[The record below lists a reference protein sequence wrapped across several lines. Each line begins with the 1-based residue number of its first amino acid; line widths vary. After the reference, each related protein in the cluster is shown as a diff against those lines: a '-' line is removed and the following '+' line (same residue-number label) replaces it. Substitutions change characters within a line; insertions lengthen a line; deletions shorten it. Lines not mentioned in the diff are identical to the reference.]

1 MATKIDLNAVVDSS
15 TKFEFDF
22 KYIKFKG
29 FADIPAREMFL
40 AILEL
45 DRFGVESAE
54 DEIIQTMDYET
65 KQELREL
72 LPKNVENKEVDA
84 SEIIK
89 SNEDI
94 RACINRH
101 VMRHNLP
108 SVDNLDNR
116 LLYFIVINQTKYIN
130 FVLNSYLAESKNN
143 GSLSFEWVDDIDLSR
158 DEMQSFIAD
167 CEKAS
172 SFNDIAQSLFMY
184 MKKDYKGIYEA
195 FYKSVID
202 FFSKFK

>member
-1 MATKIDLNAVVDSS
+1 MATKIDLSAVVDSS

-29 FADIPAREMFL
+29 LADIPAREMFL

-54 DEIIQTMDYET
+54 DEIIQTMDFET

-72 LPKNVENKEVDA
+72 LPKNVENKEIDA

-116 LLYFIVINQTKYIN
+116 LLYFIVTNQTKYIN

-143 GSLSFEWVDDIDLSR
+143 SSLSFEWVDDIDLSR

>member
-1 MATKIDLNAVVDSS
+1 MATKIDLSAVVDSS

-29 FADIPAREMFL
+29 LADIPAREMFL

-54 DEIIQTMDYET
+54 DEIIQTMDFET

-116 LLYFIVINQTKYIN
+116 LLYFIVTNQTKYIN

-143 GSLSFEWVDDIDLSR
+143 SSLSFEWVDDIDLSR

>member
-1 MATKIDLNAVVDSS
+1 MATKIDLSAVVDSS

-29 FADIPAREMFL
+29 LADIPAREMFL

-54 DEIIQTMDYET
+54 DEIIQTMDFET

-116 LLYFIVINQTKYIN
+116 LLYFIVTNQTKYIN

-158 DEMQSFIAD
+158 DEMQAFIAD

>member
-116 LLYFIVINQTKYIN
+116 LLYFIVTNQTKYIN

>member
-1 MATKIDLNAVVDSS
+1 MATKIDLSAVVDSS

-29 FADIPAREMFL
+29 LADIPAREMFL

-45 DRFGVESAE
+45 DRFGAESAE
-54 DEIIQTMDYET
+54 DEIIQTMDFET

-116 LLYFIVINQTKYIN
+116 LLYFIVTNQTKYIN

-143 GSLSFEWVDDIDLSR
+143 SSLSFEWVDDIDLSR